1 MEHVELVTVS
11 SETDS
16 DTEQDVDN
24 DQEDFNPLIRGGD
37 STKSRA
43 QIRRTRL
50 VYDPSKVELK
60 TSKRCSWKKLCF
72 VIMCLAIICVSIF
85 IFLTGEEE
93 EPVSKAVAPSLD
105 YMDFKQPKN
114 MISYKDI
121 MEDNFRFNLSSS
133 GDVMV
138 FLHIQKTGGTTF
150 GKHLVQD
157 IDLARPCLCH
167 RRRNRLNR
175 RKLHC
180 DCFRPGTQDRNW
192 LFSRYST
199 GWKCG
204 LHPDWTELT
213 SCVDKYL
220 VGLEGGLVDR
230 RYFYITFLRDPVNR
244 YLSEWRHVQ
253 RGATWRTAELRCGN
267 QSWADVL
274 PKCYQDDPT
283 DVYGEYSDWS
293 GVEIAEFMG
302 CDDNLAANRQTRML
316 ADLELVNCYNKSA
329 MDQGKRDTIM
339 LNSAKANL
347 ERMAYFGMT
356 EEQQISQYLFEE
368 TFNLEF
374 KISFQQYN
382 SSDTHSGASKD
393 KLDEHMIE
401 KIRAINHLDN
411 ELYKFAHQL
420 LKNRF
425 ENMKV
430 TDDSFQAHM
439 QRLGKEKYEFSWDDI
454 EDENYDTND
463 TPA

>member
-1 MEHVELVTVS
+1 
-11 SETDS
+11 
-16 DTEQDVDN
+16 
-24 DQEDFNPLIRGGD
+24 
-37 STKSRA
+37 
-43 QIRRTRL
+43 
-50 VYDPSKVELK
+50 
-60 TSKRCSWKKLCF
+60 
-72 VIMCLAIICVSIF
+72 
-85 IFLTGEEE
+85 
-93 EPVSKAVAPSLD
+93 
-105 YMDFKQPKN
+105 
-114 MISYKDI
+114 
-121 MEDNFRFNLSSS
+121 
-133 GDVMV
+133 MV

-180 DCFRPGTQDRNW
+180 DCFRPGIQDRNW

-230 RYFYITFLRDPVNR
+230 RYFYITFLRDPVDR

-253 RGATWRTAELRCGN
+253 RGATWKTAELRCGN
-267 QSWADVL
+267 QSWSEIL
-274 PKCYQDDPT
+274 PKCYEDDPT
-283 DVYGEYSDWS
+283 DEYGEYSDWS
-293 GVEIAEFMG
+293 GVEIAEFIA
-302 CDDNLAANRQTRML
+302 CQDNLAANRQTRML
-316 ADLELVNCYNKSA
+316 ADLELVHCYNKTA
-329 MDQGKRDTIM
+329 MDQVKRDTIM
-339 LNSAKANL
+339 LNSAKAN
-347 ERMAYFGMT
+347 
-356 EEQQISQYLFEE
+356 
-368 TFNLEF
+368 
-374 KISFQQYN
+374 
-382 SSDTHSGASKD
+382 
-393 KLDEHMIE
+393 IE
-401 KIRAINHLDN
+401 KIRALNHLDD

-430 TDDSFQAHM
+430 TDDSFEAHM

-454 EDENYDTND
+454 EDEDYDTKDTKD